1 MKTYAADEKTKNIN
15 TINPQRSP
23 AGHQDAAVRRK
34 NFLEVVTGYTEDV
47 ALTEADRCLQ
57 CKKPACITGCPVNI
71 NIKGFIHEITN
82 QSYENAYRIIT
93 EANLFPSICGR
104 VCPQEK
110 QCELKCVVGKKY
122 APVAIGSLERFV
134 GDLAQK
140 NNWTDKSEIKRN
152 GKRAAIIGSGP
163 SGLACA
169 SDLAKAGFEVVIFE
183 ALHLPGGVLMYGIP
197 EFRLPKGIVSREI
210 ENLKN
215 LGIKIET
222 NKIIGKT
229 HTIEDLMH
237 KHGFDAVFI
246 GTGAG
251 YPQSPGI
258 KGEFLNG
265 VMSANE
271 FLTRVNLMHGYDFP
285 THATPVG
292 IGHNIAVIGCGNTAM
307 DAARVALRLN
317 TKNVYIVYR
326 RTVNESPARKEEI
339 THAMEEGVQFIWL
352 TAPVEIVGTPD
363 GWIKGMRCIK
373 LQQGEPDSKGRL
385 TVSPILGTEF
395 TLDVDT
401 VIYALGTM
409 ANPIIG
415 KTTAHLKLDK
425 NGYIPVD
432 DETQMTSIPG
442 VFAGGDI
449 SKSSWTFTTVIH
461 AMGKGR
467 RAAKGMIDFVSHKS

>member
-1 MKTYAADEKTKNIN
+1 MN
-15 TINPQRSP
+15 TINPHRTE
-23 AGHQDAAVRRK
+23 AGHQDAKVRRK
-34 NFLEVVTGYTEDV
+34 NFLEVVTGYDEK
-47 ALTEADRCLQ
+47 AAHSEANRCLQ

-71 NIKGFIHEITN
+71 NIKGFINAVTKHR
-82 QSYENAYRIIT
+82 YEVAYRIIT

-104 VCPQEK
+104 VCPQEV
-110 QCELKCVVGKKY
+110 QCEAKCLVGKKH
-122 APVAIGSLERFV
+122 APVAIGTLERFV
-134 GDLAQK
+134 GDIAMK
-140 NNWTDKSEIKRN
+140 NDWKDNSEIKRI

-197 EFRLPKGIVSREI
+197 EFRLPKGIVLKEI
-210 ENLKN
+210 ENLKT
-215 LGIKIET
+215 LGVRIET

-237 KHGFDAVFI
+237 KHHFDAVFI

-285 THATPVG
+285 NHATPVG

-339 THAMEEGVQFIWL
+339 KHAMEEGIQFIWL
-352 TAPVEIVGTPD
+352 TAPVEITGTPD
-363 GWIKGMRCIK
+363 GWIKGMQCIK
-373 LQQGEPDSKGRL
+373 LTQGQPDNKGRL
-385 TVSPILGTEF
+385 TVSPIEGSEF

-415 KTTAHLKLDK
+415 KTTPHLKLDK

-432 DETQMTSIPG
+432 DDTQMTSIPG

-449 SKSSWTFTTVIH
+449 SKSSWAFTTVIH
-461 AMGKGR
+461 AMSKGR
-467 RAAKGMIDFVSHKS
+467 RAAKGIIDFVNEGEKKDK